1 MHSTPEVS
9 CLKSL
14 TRKGRA
20 KTSNARRSSLV
31 EVKKK
36 FGLRCWRLGACARE
50 LRQSVAYDLP
60 TTNRRLR
67 RLFMPRYGVHV
78 NKYYIPEDVPQWAK
92 LNVKQASKKIAKNRA
107 KETKQALGKKAKVA
121 AKLANRKG
129 GRGKRNPANKD
140 FKKNLKVAKDL
151 KKKKRSGRQAKRPGT

>member
-1 MHSTPEVS
+1 MNDDAM
-9 CLKSL
+9 
-14 TRKGRA
+14 RA
-20 KTSNARRSSLV
+20 FA
-31 EVKKK
+31 
-36 FGLRCWRLGACARE
+36 
-50 LRQSVAYDLP
+50 LRQSRSR
-60 TTNRRLR
+60 TTNRRLLNRLR